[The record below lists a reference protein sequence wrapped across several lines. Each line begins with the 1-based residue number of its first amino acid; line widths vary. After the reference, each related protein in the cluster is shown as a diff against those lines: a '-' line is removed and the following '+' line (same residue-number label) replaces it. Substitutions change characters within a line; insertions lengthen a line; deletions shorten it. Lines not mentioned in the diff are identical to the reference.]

1 MKFVLDTNIYLHYKL
16 FTEGDWKTLLG
27 SEDLT
32 LVVPPTVIKE
42 LDEKKYTAPNTRL
55 KRKAQEIISK
65 FKEISEGKSV
75 PNGIQIVFPDS
86 SIEDVDWG
94 GIGLNSSNADDRI
107 IAATLALKEKSAGDA
122 VLIVT
127 ADFGLELKAKNHN
140 IKCVSPPED
149 WKIETKDS
157 RDKEIAELQVK
168 LQKYQN
174 ALPDVQLL
182 LSTGDNSVPVLKISK
197 DVLLEGILTDEDIEA
212 KLEQEHKEVKPIGT
226 VNTINQGFISKEQ
239 IRMYNEEV
247 REYIK
252 KYRKYLNDVKE
263 IQESCLTIELSPVLI
278 NGGNSP
284 AEDID
289 IFFEYPNDWL
299 NSPND
304 IELLEEAY
312 LLEIPE
318 KPARPNPPKSD
329 IASVASSIASV
340 ASSFQFPSSSGLMPV
355 PILPQINRKHVNQT
369 GPEIN
374 KSEMSVHYWLNNLK
388 HGMEWHPKPVYVLY
402 SSVNAINTFQIK
414 YSIRIGNH
422 PKVKEGDLIVVIG
435 DKK

>member
-16 FTEGDWKTLLG
+16 FTERDWKTLLG
-27 SEDLT
+27 SEDLS
-32 LVVPPTVIKE
+32 LVVHPTVIKE
-42 LDEKKYTAPNTRL
+42 LDEKKYTASNTRL

-75 PNGIQIVFPDS
+75 PNGIQIVFPDY
-86 SIEDVDWG
+86 SIEDVDWRTL
-94 GIGLNSSNADDRI
+94 GLNSSNADDRI
-107 IAATLALKEKSAGDA
+107 IAATLAIKEKSAGDE

-127 ADFGLELKAKNHN
+127 ADFGLELKAKNHG
-140 IKCVSPPED
+140 IKFVSPPED

-157 RDKEIAELQVK
+157 RDKEIAELQAK

-174 ALPDVQLL
+174 ALPEVRLR
-182 LSTGDNSVPVLKISK
+182 LSTGDNLVHVLKISK
-197 DVLLEGILTDEDIEA
+197 DGLLEGILTDEDIEA
-212 KLEQEHKEVKPIGT
+212 KLEQERKEVKPIGT
-226 VNTINQGFISKEQ
+226 ANTINQGFISKKEIQ
-239 IRMYNEEV
+239 RYNGEV

-263 IQESCLTIELSPVLI
+263 IQELCLTIELSPVLI
-278 NGGNSP
+278 NEGNSP

-289 IFFEYPNDWL
+289 IFLEYPTDWL
-299 NSPND
+299 NFPND
-304 IELLEEAY
+304 IELLEEAD

-318 KPARPNPPKSD
+318 KPARSNPPKSD
-329 IASVASSIASV
+329 IASVVSG
-340 ASSFQFPSSSGLMPV
+340 FQIPSLAGLMST
-355 PILPQINRKHVNQT
+355 PISLHVDRKPVNQI

-374 KSEMSVHYWLNNLK
+374 KSEMSVHYRLNNLK
-388 HGMEWHPKPVYVLY
+388 HGMEWHLKPVYVWY

-414 YSIRIGNH
+414 YSIHIGNH
-422 PKVKEGDLIVVIG
+422 PKVKEGGLVVVIG

>member
-16 FTEGDWKTLLG
+16 FTERDWKTLLG

-32 LVVPPTVIKE
+32 LVVPPTVIKQ

-55 KRKAQEIISK
+55 KRRAQEVISK
-65 FKEISEGKSV
+65 FKEISEGKPV
-75 PNGIQIVFPDS
+75 PGIQVDFPDS

-94 GIGLNSSNADDRI
+94 TLGLNSSNSDDRI
-107 IAATLALKEKSAGDA
+107 IAATLALKEKSAGDE
-122 VLIVT
+122 VLIVA
-127 ADFGLELKAKNHN
+127 ADFGLELKAKNHD
-140 IKCVSPPED
+140 IKFVSPPED
-149 WKIETKDS
+149 WKRETKDS
-157 RDKEIAELQVK
+157 RDKEIAELQAK

-182 LSTGDNSVPVLKISK
+182 LSAGDNLVPVLKISK
-197 DVLLEGILTDEDIEA
+197 DGLLEDLLTDEDIEA
-212 KLEQEHKEVKPIGT
+212 KLEQERKEVKPIGT
-226 VNTINQGFISKEQ
+226 VNTINQGFISKKEF
-239 IRMYNEEV
+239 RMYNEEV

-252 KYRKYLNDVKE
+252 KYRKYLNKVKE
-263 IQESCLTIELSPVLI
+263 IQELCLIIELSPVLI

-289 IFFEYPNDWL
+289 IFLKFPNDWL
-299 NSPND
+299 NFPKL
-304 IELLEEAY
+304 IEEAD
-312 LLEIPE
+312 LLDFPE
-318 KPARPNPPKSD
+318 KPARPNPPKTD
-329 IASVASSIASV
+329 IASVV
-340 ASSFQFPSSSGLMPV
+340 SGLRIPSLSELMPT
-355 PILPQINRKHVNQT
+355 PISPYVDRKPVNQI

-374 KSEMSVHYWLNNLK
+374 KSEMSVRYWLNNLK
-388 HGMEWHPKPVYVLY
+388 HGMKRQLKPVYVWY

-422 PKVKEGDLIVVIG
+422 PEVKEGDLVVVIG

>member
-16 FTEGDWKTLLG
+16 FTERDWKTLLG

-42 LDEKKYTAPNTRL
+42 LDEKKYTASNTRL
-55 KRKAQEIISK
+55 KRRAQEVISK
-65 FKEISEGKSV
+65 FKEISEGKPV
-75 PNGIQIVFPDS
+75 PRGIQIVFPDS

-94 GIGLNSSNADDRI
+94 TLGLNSSNSDDRI
-107 IAATLALKEKSAGDA
+107 IAATLVLKEKSAGDE

-127 ADFGLELKAKNHN
+127 ADFGLELKAKNHD

-149 WKIETKDS
+149 WKRETKDS
-157 RDKEIAELQVK
+157 RDKEIAELQAK

-182 LSTGDNSVPVLKISK
+182 LSAGDNLVHVLKISK
-197 DVLLEGILTDEDIEA
+197 DGLLEGILTDEDIEA
-212 KLEQEHKEVKPIGT
+212 KLEQERKEVKPIGT
-226 VNTINQGFISKEQ
+226 VNNINQRFISKKE
-239 IRMYNEEV
+239 ILIYNEEV

-263 IQESCLTIELSPVLI
+263 IQELCLTIELSPVLI

-289 IFFEYPNDWL
+289 IFLEFSNDWL
-299 NSPND
+299 NFPND
-304 IELLEEAY
+304 IELLDEAN

-318 KPARPNPPKSD
+318 KPARPNQPKSD
-329 IASVASSIASV
+329 IASVVSG
-340 ASSFQFPSSSGLMPV
+340 FQIPFLSRLTSTPIPPPYIDRMPV
-355 PILPQINRKHVNQT
+355 NQI

-388 HGMEWHPKPVYVLY
+388 HGMKWHLKPVYVWY

-414 YSIRIGNH
+414 YSIHIGNH
-422 PKVKEGDLIVVIG
+422 PKVKEGDLNVVIG
-435 DKK
+435 AKK

>member
-1 MKFVLDTNIYLHYKL
+1 
-16 FTEGDWKTLLG
+16 
-27 SEDLT
+27 
-32 LVVPPTVIKE
+32 
-42 LDEKKYTAPNTRL
+42 
-55 KRKAQEIISK
+55 
-65 FKEISEGKSV
+65 
-75 PNGIQIVFPDS
+75 
-86 SIEDVDWG
+86 
-94 GIGLNSSNADDRI
+94 
-107 IAATLALKEKSAGDA
+107 
-122 VLIVT
+122 
-127 ADFGLELKAKNHN
+127 
-140 IKCVSPPED
+140 
-149 WKIETKDS
+149 
-157 RDKEIAELQVK
+157 
-168 LQKYQN
+168 
-174 ALPDVQLL
+174 
-182 LSTGDNSVPVLKISK
+182 
-197 DVLLEGILTDEDIEA
+197 LEGILTDEDIEA
-212 KLEQEHKEVKPIGT
+212 KLEQERKEVKPIGT
-226 VNTINQGFISKEQ
+226 VNTINQGFIFKEQ
-239 IRMYNEEV
+239 IQMYDEEV

-278 NGGNSP
+278 NKGNSP

-289 IFFEYPNDWL
+289 IFLEYPNDWL

-340 ASSFQFPSSSGLMPV
+340 MSGFQIPSLPELMPA
-355 PILPQINRKHVNQT
+355 PILPHINRKPVNQI

-388 HGMEWHPKPVYVLY
+388 HGMEWHLNPVYVGY
-402 SSVNAINTFQIK
+402 SSVDAINTFQIK

-422 PKVKEGDLIVVIG
+422 PNVNKGDLVVVIE